1 MGFCFL
7 GGGGRSFLGLVFVV
21 VCFSPRRCSYQYTVL
36 VQQELYIPFKSFS
49 LDANNSLQV
58 ERVKLLS
65 YPILTNCLKW
75 LVSLTGK
82 EEVFL

>member
-1 MGFCFL
+1 MFL
-7 GGGGRSFLGLVFVV
+7 GGLGEQFFGVGFCCWFV
-21 VCFSPRRCSYQYTVL
+21 CLFFPRRCSYQYTVV

-58 ERVKLLS
+58 ERIKLLS
-65 YPILTNCLKW
+65 YHILTNCLKW

-82 EEVFL
+82 EEIFL